1 MYDVIIIGGGPA
13 AISAGIY
20 IARKKIKA
28 LIIVKDW
35 GGQMAYAPLIR
46 NYPGL
51 DNITGMDL
59 NNKFVEHL
67 EKNKPE
73 IKEGEEVQE
82 INLTD
87 NKIIEVKTKGNTYQS
102 KTLIMATGRVAKK
115 LGVPGEEEFFGKG
128 ISYCSICDAPL
139 FQDKE
144 VAVIG
149 GADSAL
155 ATAIELKTYASKV
168 CILTAG
174 DQLRASQVLQD
185 EIKKVDKIKIITKAK
200 VSEIKGDKFVTS
212 LVYSNG
218 TGGQKKE
225 LPVEG
230 IFLAIGSLAN
240 SIFVKNLVE
249 LNEQGEIKVDSKN
262 KTSQPNIFA
271 AGDVT
276 DVSHKQIIIAA
287 GEGAKAALNAYDFLK
302 KG

>member
-28 LIIVKDW
+28 LIITKDW
-35 GGQMAYAPLIR
+35 GGQMAYAPLIQ

-59 NNKFVEHL
+59 NNKFIEHL
-67 EKNKPE
+67 KKNKPE
-73 IKEGEEVQE
+73 IKEEEVQE

-87 NKIIEVKTKGNTYQS
+87 NKIIEVKTKGNIYQS